1 MLSSDEGASLV
12 LGSTGLDGKPYTSA
26 FASTFTEA
34 ESDLVYVPLYSKD
47 GGRSWLNMKNNSPA
61 TLGKLPWLA
70 GVPAP
75 ALTVNDAGV
84 GNETWTWPTPSATF
98 PEGSYIIRIE
108 AYRKT
113 EAQHY
118 SQHQEKIYV
127 NR

>member
-1 MLSSDEGASLV
+1 
-12 LGSTGLDGKPYTSA
+12 
-26 FASTFTEA
+26 
-34 ESDLVYVPLYSKD
+34 
-47 GGRSWLNMKNNSPA
+47 MKNNTPA
-61 TLGKLPWLA
+61 TLGKLPWVG
-70 GVPAP
+70 GVPDP

-98 PEGSYIIRIE
+98 PEGSYVIRIE

-113 EAQHY
+113 EPQHY